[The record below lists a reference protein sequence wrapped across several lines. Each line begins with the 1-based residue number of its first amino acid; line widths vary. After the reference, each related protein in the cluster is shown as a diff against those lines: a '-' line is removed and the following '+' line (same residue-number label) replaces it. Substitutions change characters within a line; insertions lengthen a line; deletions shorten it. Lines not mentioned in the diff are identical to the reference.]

1 MSRANHR
8 SARQRVFV
16 FAGRRSAAACLSR
29 MWRVKHTIST
39 PSLRA
44 LSRSTAAP
52 SRSLVSTVLLT
63 NEGYDT
69 KQVTELRALLRQRG
83 LTTSGRKAELVQ
95 RLKQSDMTRAGS
107 TLANADKAPQSRA
120 KKGRQAVQDLE
131 EKQPSLPM
139 EPGTVVSATAVRQGQ
154 GAGTSSSSPQATP
167 KSGWIRAQR
176 STSATPVKTGRDEC
190 VLFPWQQDLDAHLP
204 KYRKLAH
211 MSPARTLPTTPPP
224 RRYRAPLR
232 LEPGSA
238 RVERKAD
245 TFAMVKEVWRGA
257 MDTPSAATPAPARK
271 PETRQAQQTT
281 LDAFTRPTTKT
292 THVPES
298 RALPPSPP
306 DSLSSCSTIPG
317 DSDDEI
323 ASPARTWI
331 RALGS
336 SPSEWLHSSP

>member
-1 MSRANHR
+1 M
-8 SARQRVFV
+8 
-16 FAGRRSAAACLSR
+16 
-29 MWRVKHTIST
+29 
-39 PSLRA
+39 P
-44 LSRSTAAP
+44 
-52 SRSLVSTVLLT
+52 
-63 NEGYDT
+63 
-69 KQVTELRALLRQRG
+69 
-83 LTTSGRKAELVQ
+83 
-95 RLKQSDMTRAGS
+95 
-107 TLANADKAPQSRA
+107 
-120 KKGRQAVQDLE
+120 
-131 EKQPSLPM
+131 
-139 EPGTVVSATAVRQGQ
+139 
-154 GAGTSSSSPQATP
+154 SSSPPQATP
-167 KSGWIRAQR
+167 SSGWIRAQS
-176 STSATPVKTGRDEC
+176 STSATPLKTRRDEC

-224 RRYRAPLR
+224 RRYHAPLK

-245 TFAMVKEVWRGA
+245 NFAMVKEVWRGA

>member
-1 MSRANHR
+1 MRPCSRGGSEVAGNVGAGDVNGVVVLGTALVVGSTVSCTCVREKSTR
-8 SARQRVFV
+8 SESSGEMCSIASAELLDAP
-16 FAGRRSAAACLSR
+16 FASGIVGGRRGWTRAQRHQHWRRCCSPWPCGCHVDVNSTALMHRHTPPFKARLADARDWRGSAAPRACR
-29 MWRVKHTIST
+29 M
-39 PSLRA
+39 P
-44 LSRSTAAP
+44 
-52 SRSLVSTVLLT
+52 
-63 NEGYDT
+63 
-69 KQVTELRALLRQRG
+69 
-83 LTTSGRKAELVQ
+83 
-95 RLKQSDMTRAGS
+95 
-107 TLANADKAPQSRA
+107 
-120 KKGRQAVQDLE
+120 
-131 EKQPSLPM
+131 
-139 EPGTVVSATAVRQGQ
+139 
-154 GAGTSSSSPQATP
+154 SSSSPQATP

-211 MSPARTLPTTPPP
+211 MSPARTFPTTPPP

-232 LEPGSA
+232 LERGSA